1 MDGTTAM
8 DVTTERFERDVL
20 ERSHELPV
28 VVDFWA
34 AWCGP
39 CRMLGPVL
47 EREAESRAGE
57 FALVKV
63 DVDANQE
70 LALRYQIQGIPAV
83 KAFRDG
89 QVVRE
94 FVGALPPAAVAQ
106 FLDEL
111 TGPTAAERLVAELEE
126 SGELPDVVEALEQ
139 DEHERALELLLEEI
153 SAADGERRERLLALS
168 VRRPRPRASAH
179 GALPAAA
186 RRHALL
192 MAAAPGTSN
201 VRPKEFHFPVTVE
214 WLGERR
220 VAAQDHVTTGLPWQR
235 PHQLEPRRLVVAA
248 AASCLAVTFTG
259 LASRAGLAYTNL
271 NVERRRRRRQARRR
285 ALRLHAAVAP
295 TRTRDGASRRSSGA
309 CARRGV

>member
-1 MDGTTAM
+1 MDVTTRM
-8 DVTTERFERDVL
+8 DVTTESFERDVL

-34 AWCGP
+34 AWCVP

-57 FALVKV
+57 FELVKV

-89 QVVRE
+89 QVARE

-111 TGPTAAERLVAELEE
+111 TGPTAAERLVAELKE
-126 SGELPDVVEALEQ
+126 SGELPKVVEALEQ

-153 SAADGERRERLLALS
+153 SAADGERRERLLALT
-168 VRRPRPRASAH
+168 V
-179 GALPAAA
+179 ALF
-186 RRHALL
+186 
-192 MAAAPGTSN
+192 GD
-201 VRPKEFHFPVTVE
+201 
-214 WLGERR
+214 LGHEHPLTMR
-220 VAAQDHVTTGLPWQR
+220 
-235 PHQLEPRRLVVAA
+235 
-248 AASCLAVTFTG
+248 
-259 LASRAGLAYTNL
+259 Y
-271 NVERRRRRRQARRR
+271 RRQ
-285 ALRLHAAVAP
+285 LAA
-295 TRTRDGASRRSSGA
+295 TLY
-309 CARRGV
+309 

>member
-1 MDGTTAM
+1 MDVTTRM
-8 DVTTERFERDVL
+8 DVTTESFERDVL

-57 FALVKV
+57 FELVKV

-89 QVVRE
+89 QVARE

-111 TGPTAAERLVAELEE
+111 TGPTAAERLVAELKE
-126 SGELPDVVEALEQ
+126 SGELPEVVEALEQ

-153 SAADGERRERLLALS
+153 SAADGERRERLLALT
-168 VRRPRPRASAH
+168 VALFGDLGHEHPLTMRYRR
-179 GALPAAA
+179 
-186 RRHALL
+186 
-192 MAAAPGTSN
+192 
-201 VRPKEFHFPVTVE
+201 
-214 WLGERR
+214 
-220 VAAQDHVTTGLPWQR
+220 
-235 PHQLEPRRLVVAA
+235 QL
-248 AASCLAVTFTG
+248 AASL
-259 LASRAGLAYTNL
+259 Y
-271 NVERRRRRRQARRR
+271 
-285 ALRLHAAVAP
+285 
-295 TRTRDGASRRSSGA
+295 
-309 CARRGV
+309 